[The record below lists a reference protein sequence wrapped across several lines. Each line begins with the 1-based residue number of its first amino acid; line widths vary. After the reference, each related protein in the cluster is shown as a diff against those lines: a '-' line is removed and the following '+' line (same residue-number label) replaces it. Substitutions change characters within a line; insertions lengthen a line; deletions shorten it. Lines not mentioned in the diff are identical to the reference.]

1 MHLLRRSAVVA
12 LVVLAASALASPAY
26 ASYKAK
32 ITGGVLTFTGNSA
45 GDKLVL
51 RLKPGGATKVQAD
64 VGGNGT
70 IDFEFGRGLFTSI
83 VVNAGG
89 GNDVVLIKEAF
100 GVFTTTEATTLRGG
114 GGKDR
119 LTGGSGGESLSG
131 GPGADKL
138 VGRDGPD
145 SFLWKSGDGNDA
157 IDGQNGSDT
166 VNIVGSAGTDVQ
178 TLSESA
184 TNLRVQTGPAVV
196 VAEAVEGATVAA
208 LDGADQIEVGDL
220 TGTGVG
226 AVELTLDV
234 NGLADL
240 FDDTVILDGAGGVDV
255 VSAASSAGH
264 VLVNGFPATV
274 DISGSGATDRL
285 TVNGRDGNDTLSG
298 NAGLAGLIQLTLDGG
313 DGNDTLNGG
322 NGADI
327 VIAGAGNDG
336 VDANSGNDTV
346 FLGDGNDTAQ
356 WDPGDGSD
364 IVEGQAG
371 TDLLDFNG
379 SAGAEIFAA
388 SSNGGRLLFT
398 RNVGSIVMD
407 VDDVELVDLAALG
420 GTDTV
425 TVNDLAATDVTD
437 VTLDLGV
444 GASGDLAADAVTV
457 NGTTAV
463 DLFNVSGSAGNVLVQ
478 SVSLGVSIIRAEPA
492 NDMLTVNLSSGD
504 DIFSASSLAGTSVVL
519 TVNGGNGNDVIVG
532 SQGPDTIDGGPN
544 TDYVDG
550 GAGIDSATNAETI
563 VNVP

>member
-12 LVVLAASALASPAY
+12 LVVLAASALALPAY

-32 ITGGVLTFTGNSA
+32 ITGGALTFTGNGA
-45 GDKLVL
+45 GDKHVL

-70 IDFEFGRGLFTSI
+70 VDFEFGRGLFTSI

-114 GGKDR
+114 DGKDR

-131 GPGADKL
+131 GAGADKL

-145 SFLWKSGDGNDA
+145 SFLWKSGDGNEA

-166 VNIVGSAGTDVQ
+166 VDFVGSAGTDVQ
-178 TLSESA
+178 SLSEGA
-184 TNLRVQTGPAVV
+184 TNLRVQTGAQVV
-196 VAEAVEGATVAA
+196 VAEAVEGASVAA
-208 LDGADQIEVGDL
+208 LDGADHIDVGDL
-220 TGTGVG
+220 TGTGVSS
-226 AVELTLDV
+226 VEINLDV
-234 NGLADL
+234 SAAPDL
-240 FDDTVILDGAGGVDV
+240 FDDTVSLDGTGGGEVA
-255 VSAASSAGH
+255 SAASSAGH
-264 VLVNGFPATV
+264 VLVNGLPATV

-285 TVNGRDGNDTLSG
+285 TVNGRGGNDTLSG
-298 NAGLAGLIQLTLDGG
+298 NVGLAGLIQLTLDGG

-327 VIAGAGNDG
+327 VIGGAGNDG
-336 VDANSGNDTV
+336 VDGNAGNDTV

-379 SAGAEIFAA
+379 AVAAEIFAA

-398 RNVGSIVMD
+398 RNVGNIVMD
-407 VDDVELVDLAALG
+407 LDDVELVDLAALG

-425 TVNDLAATDVTD
+425 TVNDLAATDVTG

-444 GASGDLAADAVTV
+444 GASGDTAADAVTV

-463 DLFNVSGSAGNVLVQ
+463 DLFNVSGSAGSVLVQ
-478 SVSLGVSIIRAEPA
+478 SVSLGVSIVRAEPA
-492 NDMLTVNLSSGD
+492 NDTLTVSLSSGD

-532 SQGPDTIDGGPN
+532 SQGGDIIDGGAN